1 MTWRDLLD
9 DWHGQL
15 ARLAELFPHAD
26 PEALIRFRGN
36 RALLAEY
43 IADTHE
49 LTLAE
54 GQEAVELRL
63 LPGARPADF
72 REELC
77 AAE

>member
-1 MTWRDLLD
+1 MTWRDLLL
-9 DWHGQL
+9 DWQGQL
-15 ARLAELFPHAD
+15 DRLAELFPHAD
-26 PEALIRFRGN
+26 PEALARFRGN

-54 GQEAVELRL
+54 GYEAIEMRMLPCADRADL
-63 LPGARPADF
+63 L
-72 REELC
+72 L